1 MGRRFEPQ
9 DALGMA
15 IRKLRT
21 ERGWKQREVERAADM
36 SDGTISRLENGFNN
50 PEWGT
55 VARVAAAFGL
65 RVSEF
70 AALAEDLAAQE
81 RRRRSRRA

>member
-1 MGRRFEPQ
+1 
-9 DALGMA
+9 
-15 IRKLRT
+15 
-21 ERGWKQREVERAADM
+21 
-36 SDGTISRLENGFNN
+36 
-50 PEWGT
+50 